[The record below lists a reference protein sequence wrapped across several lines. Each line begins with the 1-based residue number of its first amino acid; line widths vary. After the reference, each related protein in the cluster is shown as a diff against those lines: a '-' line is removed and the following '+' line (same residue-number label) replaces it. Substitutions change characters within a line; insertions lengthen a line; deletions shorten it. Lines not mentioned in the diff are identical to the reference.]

1 MLAEETLSI
10 PSPGKLRFT
19 EPRGLAEMSEEA
31 V

>member
-1 MLAEETLSI
+1 MQAEETLSI

-19 EPRGLAEMSEEA
+19 ELRGLAETSGEA